1 MITKINKRHLVGLS
15 FIICHLSFSV
25 ALTGC
30 AEWNDHYEGDGD
42 TAGSNQTLWQQM
54 QANPQLSDFCEVL
67 KETKVFRMHKKTP
80 VSYAEL
86 LNGGQS
92 FTVVAPVNGTFDK
105 SQLLQ
110 QVQTNQGDS
119 VVEKSFVQNHLARS
133 LSSMQ
138 NEPYTVRLLNNKRAD
153 FANGKILDV
162 TLNNQNVHAKNGVL
176 HIASGPL
183 PYRRSIYENF
193 CDEEEFKAIGELLRS
208 FEEDYFDADASVY
221 NGIVEGERIYVDS
234 VVIERNRIL
243 DKIGYINRED
253 SIYWVVAPTAAGW
266 QKAYDK
272 AVNYFIYDAKVQ
284 RADSLQRL
292 YTTRALLDDAIFNM
306 TLQKAPKDSLISVQY
321 DRHHPE
327 WHRSY
332 KPFEPGGILYGAEK
346 ISCSNGVIYQQQEW
360 PFTPEETYFKELWS
374 EGESTGLI
382 VDEKDC
388 SYNGRRAEADSISEG
403 AYLRVMPLTSTSN
416 WQLTYRVNNTL
427 SGNYDVCAIVL
438 PKTIVDPENANMK
451 PTKFKAAINYV
462 DENGNQQTYDC
473 GNTVFQNDPERVD
486 TIVLAENFH
495 FPTCNY
501 GQTDIKASV
510 KIQCNIMGRETSRFS
525 REMYLDC
532 IYLRPRTSKTEEQ

>member
-221 NGIVEGERIYVDS
+221 NGIVEGERIYVD
-234 VVIERNRIL
+234 
-243 DKIGYINRED
+243 
-253 SIYWVVAPTAAGW
+253 
-266 QKAYDK
+266 
-272 AVNYFIYDAKVQ
+272 
-284 RADSLQRL
+284 
-292 YTTRALLDDAIFNM
+292 
-306 TLQKAPKDSLISVQY
+306 
-321 DRHHPE
+321 
-327 WHRSY
+327 
-332 KPFEPGGILYGAEK
+332 
-346 ISCSNGVIYQQQEW
+346 
-360 PFTPEETYFKELWS
+360 
-374 EGESTGLI
+374 
-382 VDEKDC
+382 
-388 SYNGRRAEADSISEG
+388 
-403 AYLRVMPLTSTSN
+403 
-416 WQLTYRVNNTL
+416 
-427 SGNYDVCAIVL
+427 
-438 PKTIVDPENANMK
+438 
-451 PTKFKAAINYV
+451 
-462 DENGNQQTYDC
+462 
-473 GNTVFQNDPERVD
+473 
-486 TIVLAENFH
+486 
-495 FPTCNY
+495 
-501 GQTDIKASV
+501 
-510 KIQCNIMGRETSRFS
+510 
-525 REMYLDC
+525 
-532 IYLRPRTSKTEEQ
+532 